1 MRRLPA
7 LRGTDAQL
15 VGLTLVIKVALLA
28 WGVAAA
34 TLFGAGPPGDILEPW
49 DRWDAPHY
57 TDIAV
62 FGYRAVDDG
71 TLVGPDGYRSIY
83 PGDLDLYIVFYP
95 LFPWLVAALMV
106 AFRDPVLAAFV
117 VSGAASLF
125 IGPLLVRLVGADEG
139 EAVGRRT
146 AVFALIFP
154 TGYFLH
160 IGYTESLFLA
170 LALGSFLAARTDR
183 WWLAGV
189 LGALATLARVNGL
202 ILIPA
207 LAVEALTQWWPERR
221 WRWRWL
227 WIGVVGI
234 GFAGY
239 LVLNWGVYGDPFAF
253 VRIQTE
259 HWFKSLSPPWVG
271 IGGVIG
277 SALERP
283 PDDALMLGW
292 MELAFIALGLAG
304 TLVCALR
311 FRPSW
316 TAWMAGNWLLITSTG
331 FVLSVPRYALV
342 LFPLFAWFAVLPD
355 RWRWG
360 VAAVSVVALV
370 YFSGRFAAGQ
380 WAF

>member
-15 VGLTLVIKVALLA
+15 VGLTLVMKAALLA
-28 WGVAAA
+28 WGLAAV
-34 TLFGAGPPGDILEPW
+34 TLFGSGPPDGLLEPW

-57 TDIAV
+57 TDLAV
-62 FGYRAVDDG
+62 FGYRAIDDG
-71 TLVGPDGYRSIY
+71 SLVGPGGYRSIY

-95 LFPWLVAALMV
+95 LFPWLVSGVMAVLG
-106 AFRDPVLAAFV
+106 DPVLAAFV
-117 VSGAASLF
+117 VSGVASLF
-125 IGPLLVRLVGADEG
+125 IGPLLFRVVAADEG
-139 EAVGRRT
+139 DADGRRA

-154 TGYFLH
+154 TAYFLH

-170 LALGSFLAARTDR
+170 LALGSFLAARRDR

-202 ILIPA
+202 VLILA
-207 LAVEALTQWWPERR
+207 LAVEALSQWWPARR

-227 WIGVVGI
+227 WIGLVGV
-234 GFAGY
+234 GFGCY
-239 LVLNWGVYGDPFAF
+239 LALNLAVYGDPFAF
-253 VRIQTE
+253 VRIQTD

-271 IGGVIG
+271 IGGVVE

-283 PDDALMLGW
+283 PDDAFMLGW
-292 MELAFIALGLAG
+292 MELAFIGLGLAG
-304 TLVCALR
+304 TLVSAFR

-342 LFPLFAWFAVLPD
+342 LFPLFAWFAILPD
-355 RWRWG
+355 RWRW
-360 VAAVSVVALV
+360 AVALASLTAFV